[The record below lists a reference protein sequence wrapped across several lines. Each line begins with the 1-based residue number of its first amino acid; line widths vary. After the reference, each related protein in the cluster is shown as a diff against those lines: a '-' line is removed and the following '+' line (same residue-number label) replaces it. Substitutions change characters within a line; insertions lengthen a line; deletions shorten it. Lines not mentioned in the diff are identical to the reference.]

1 MGGLLVTRPLAP
13 ARADAPPSRSI
24 NASRLSGRLLVL
36 ARVVWIVVALAAVGL
51 FIAAIPAEF
60 AQLRVPCPSAPCPP
74 GQLSSSG
81 LRALG
86 DLGLSLEA
94 FAAYTVAMDVVFAA
108 AYVAIAALIFWRK
121 SEDRMNLF
129 VSFAL
134 LTFGTATFSST
145 MAALPARYLAWEIPV
160 SFFHFLG
167 SACFGLFLYL
177 FPDGRFVPRWTRWV
191 ALAWLAWQ
199 LPRYFFPEWY
209 LDPRSWHAVVAM
221 AVWLVALGTAVYSQV
236 HRYRRASSPVQRQ
249 QVKWVVFGISAALAG
264 FLGISLALAAFAP
277 APTTPGALLAHLIG
291 YTFFG
296 YLVMLLIPVTIGI
309 AVLRYHLF
317 DIDLVINRTL
327 VYGALTATVV
337 GLYVLVVGGLGELLQ
352 LRGNL
357 IISLLATGLA
367 AVVFQPLRDRLQ
379 RGANRLMY
387 GERDDP
393 YAVLSR
399 LGSRLESTPAHDAV
413 LPAVTRT
420 VREALRLPYA
430 EIQLKRVDG
439 FETVAVAGD
448 PGEKALRLPL
458 VYGGETVG
466 QLVLGPR
473 AGEDGFAEAERRL
486 LEDLAHQI
494 GASAHAALM
503 TDEALRLSADLQR
516 SRERLVEAR
525 EEERRRLRRDLHDG
539 LGPQLSSQALTID
552 AVRALMRRDPDAAE
566 ELLLELKA
574 DAQDA
579 VADIRRLVYGLR
591 PPALDDLGLLGALR
605 ETAEQYGAKGLSVSV
620 EAPESLPPL
629 SAAVEVAA
637 YRIAQEALTNVAR
650 HAGAKACTVSL
661 AVEGT
666 SVLCLEVRDDGR
678 GIPDPQARSSV
689 RAGVGLTSMR
699 ERAAELGGSLLVEP
713 LPEGGTRVRARLP
726 LPQEE

>member
-1 MGGLLVTRPLAP
+1 VRHLSASERLAAGRSRVPESRP
-13 ARADAPPSRSI
+13 D
-24 NASRLSGRLLVL
+24 GRILVL
-36 ARVVWIVVALAAVGL
+36 ARAVWVMVAVFAGVLFVAAV
-51 FIAAIPAEF
+51 PAEF
-60 AQLRVPCPSAPCPP
+60 AQLREPCPTAACPT
-74 GQLSSSG
+74 GQLSPAG
-81 LRALG
+81 LRALE
-86 DLGLSLEA
+86 DLGLSLDA
-94 FAAYTVAMDVVFAA
+94 FAAFSVAMDVVFAA
-108 AYVAIAALIFWRK
+108 AYGAVALLIFWRK
-121 SEDRMNLF
+121 SGDRVGLF
-129 VSFAL
+129 VSLAL
-134 LTFGTATFSST
+134 LTFGTATFTST
-145 MAALPARYLAWEIPV
+145 MAALAARYPALEVPV
-160 SFFHFLG
+160 GSLHFLG
-167 SACFGLFLYL
+167 SAAFGLFLYL

-191 ALAWLAWQ
+191 VLVWIAWQ
-199 LPRYFFPEWY
+199 VPRYFFSTWY
-209 LDPRSWHAVVAM
+209 LDPNGWHALASTV
-221 AVWLVALGTAVYSQV
+221 VWLGALGTAVYSQV
-236 HRYRRASSPVQRQ
+236 HRYRRVSSPVQRQ
-249 QVKWVVFGISAALAG
+249 QIKWVVFGISAALAA
-264 FLGISLALAAFAP
+264 FFGIVLALLAFAP
-277 APTTPGALLAHLIG
+277 TPSSPGALLAHLIG
-291 YTFFG
+291 STLVG
-296 YLVMLLIPVTIGI
+296 YLAMLLIPVSIGI
-309 AVLRYHLF
+309 AMLRHRLF
-317 DIDLVINRTL
+317 DVDLVINRTL
-327 VYGALTATVV
+327 VYGALTAAVV

-413 LPAVTRT
+413 LPAVART
-420 VREALRLPYA
+420 VREALKLPYA
-430 EIQLKRVDG
+430 EIQLRREDG
-439 FETVAVAGD
+439 FETAAVAGN
-448 PGEKALRLPL
+448 PSENALRLPL

-466 QLVLGPR
+466 RLVLGPR
-473 AGEDGFAEAERRL
+473 AGEEGFADGERRL

-494 GASAHAALM
+494 GASAHDALM

-552 AVRALMRRDPDAAE
+552 AVRKLMRCDPDAAE

-579 VADIRRLVYGLR
+579 VTDIRRLVYGLR

-605 ETAEQYGAKGLSVSV
+605 ETAAQYGAKGLSVSV
-620 EAPESLPPL
+620 SAPEDLPPL

-650 HAGAKACTVSL
+650 HAGARSSTVRL
-661 AVEGT
+661 AVEEGA
-666 SVLCLEVRDDGR
+666 LCVEVRDDGV
-678 GIPDPQARSSV
+678 GIPDPLGDHSG

-699 ERAAELGGSLLVEP
+699 ERATELGGSLLVGP
-713 LPEGGTRVRARLP
+713 LPEGGTRVHARLP
-726 LPQEE
+726 LPEEG